1 MHTPDDLN
9 FLRFFLTEPIYL
21 IPEAEPQK
29 IEQHEETTESEA
41 NIEEKAVQEANG
53 QEQEEKA
60 SDTEVKQND
69 SLPIPET
76 EGENQKGVLVLF
88 YQQQHRSLSNEERD
102 FLGNI
107 LKAVNLGFNDIALC
121 NWAPLEQAYEQQK
134 NIFESIQQI
143 KSEKL
148 LVFGDLPLAWSL
160 SHFFQKYHITEDAE
174 GRKLLL
180 ADDLQSIAQ
189 NRDFKVQLWNALKKM
204 FQ

>member
-1 MHTPDDLN
+1 MHTSDDLN

-21 IPEAEPQK
+21 IPEAESQE
-29 IEQHEETTESEA
+29 IEQKEESTESEEI
-41 NIEEKAVQEANG
+41 IEEEAVKEVG
-53 QEQEEKA
+53 TQEQEEKI
-60 SDTEVKQND
+60 SDTDAKQAAPL
-69 SLPIPET
+69 SIPET

-88 YQQQHRSLSNEERD
+88 YHQQNKSLSNEERE

-107 LKAVNLGFNDIALC
+107 LKAVNLTFNDIALC
-121 NWAPLEQAYEQQK
+121 NWAPLEQAHEQQK

-143 KSEKL
+143 KAEKI

-180 ADDLQSIAQ
+180 ADDLRSIALK
-189 NRDFKVQLWNALKKM
+189 RDLKVQLWNALKKM

>member
-21 IPEAEPQK
+21 IPEAEPQE
-29 IEQHEETTESEA
+29 IEQKEESTESEEI
-41 NIEEKAVQEANG
+41 IEKEAVQEVNS
-53 QEQEEKA
+53 QEQEEKTSVPVA
-60 SDTEVKQND
+60 KQKD

-88 YQQQHRSLSNEERD
+88 YHQQSKSLRNEERE

-107 LKAVNLGFNDIALC
+107 LKAVNLSFNDIALC
-121 NWAPLEQAYEQQK
+121 NWAPLEQAYERQK

-180 ADDLQSIAQ
+180 ADDLQSIAK